1 VIYFDFAKA
10 FDCVSHPKLVHKLQA
25 YGFSGCILNILKDF
39 LTARPQ
45 RVVLPNGDSTTCY

>member
-1 VIYFDFAKA
+1 MIYFDFAKA

-45 RVVLPNGDSTTCY
+45 RVVLPNGASTTCY